1 MNISTTLAPALA
13 GLFLF
18 GALAHGADNREPLHV
33 MLKAPVAKGA
43 VSTPTTG
50 SPVRSLGVR
59 VEDGRGESAGAV
71 IGRATSDDDVL
82 FPIIA
87 SNEVTPFV
95 EGIVTRSLSVW
106 GIDSAT
112 AKDGLLR
119 LRYAQ
124 FDINEKNRAVGAT
137 YVAEVRF
144 DWTLLNRAGREVS
157 HGSVYGTTDHYGHG
171 RSAENINETLA
182 DAIKGALAQLAN
194 EPGFRKLWS
203 DSFQNDGVASAPRA
217 NAPAPAASGGKRA
230 RPVGKADPSTRSIEM
245 RLRKLDEL
253 YERKAITKE
262 EYEKRRAAILDE
274 V

>member
-1 MNISTTLAPALA
+1 MDLSTKLATLLA
-13 GLFLF
+13 GL
-18 GALAHGADNREPLHV
+18 LAFASAQAADNREPLHIS
-33 MLKAPVAKGA
+33 LKAPATKA
-43 VSTPTTG
+43 ATPAATG
-50 SPVRSLGVR
+50 NPARGIGVR
-59 VEDGRGESAGAV
+59 IEDGRGEAAGAV

-95 EGIVTRSLSVW
+95 QEVVQQALSGW
-106 GIDSAT
+106 GIDGAA
-112 AKDGLLR
+112 AKDGTLR

-137 YVAEVRF
+137 YVAEVKL

-157 HGSVYGTTDHYGHG
+157 HGSVYGTTDHYGKG
-171 RSAENINETLA
+171 RSAENINETLS
-182 DAIKGALAQLAN
+182 DALKSALAQLSN

-203 DSFQNDGVASAPRA
+203 DAFQNEGVAEAPRASAPA
-217 NAPAPAASGGKRA
+217 KRA
-230 RPVGKADPSTRSIEM
+230 KPAERAAEKAAGNSTRSLEI
-245 RLRKLDEL
+245 RLQKLDEL
-253 YERKAITKE
+253 YERKAITRE